1 MKYGIRLVLNLYVD
15 NKNERVKNKMEA
27 NIYIYSI
34 FCGFINIILLVLLFG

>member
-1 MKYGIRLVLNLYVD
+1 MKHGIRPVLNLHAD
-15 NKNERVKNKMEA
+15 NKNERAKNKMEA